1 MADRKKIQPEIE
13 PQICVHEDLQP
24 KVIRDESDYGPEND
38 RIHLVI
44 DDVPVL
50 VCPQCGEIFYGP
62 EAEKA
67 HNLAICKAYHLLPPD
82 EVKAIREQLGK
93 TQEEFAELTGIGV
106 ATLSRW
112 EKGRLIQTRAH
123 DNYLRILQSVPAAV
137 RVLVRAKVDPAEVLE
152 RWERFRLHAKGTRP
166 QTEAERQVG
175 SMSPSPVEELSAR

>member
-1 MADRKKIQPEIE
+1 MADRPKIQPEIE
-13 PQICVHEDLQP
+13 PRICVHDDLEP
-24 KVIRDESDYGPEND
+24 RIIRDEFDYGPEND

-44 DDVPVL
+44 EAVPVL

-67 HNLAICKAYHLLPPD
+67 HNRAICKAYHLLASE
-82 EVKAIREQLGK
+82 EVKAIRERLGK

-123 DNYLRILQSVPAAV
+123 DNYLRILQAVPEAV
-137 RVLVRAKVDPAEVLE
+137 RLLEGSGAVR
-152 RWERFRLHAKGTRP
+152 
-166 QTEAERQVG
+166 
-175 SMSPSPVEELSAR
+175 SSA